1 MRKLA
6 SIENIRVS
14 LNRYY
19 EKGPV
24 EDGLNEGE
32 KLKGQIVLRG
42 ATISIHKLTRIEI
55 KLAADK
61 TKTVTSV
68 SLRASSA
75 QDVRIVVSTPY

>member
-1 MRKLA
+1 MT
-6 SIENIRVS
+6 
-14 LNRYY
+14 RYY

-24 EDGLNEGE
+24 TEGMNEGE

-55 KLAADK
+55 TLAADK
-61 TKTVTSV
+61 NKAVTSI

-75 QDVRIVVSTPY
+75 QDVCVLLSFLTAYLYFKFCLDSML

>member
-1 MRKLA
+1 MR
-6 SIENIRVS
+6 IIVS
-14 LNRYY
+14 RYY

-61 TKTVTSV
+61 NKTVTSV

-75 QDVRIVVSTPY
+75 QDVRIDTLLIQFESY